1 MEKIIQITSGRGPE
15 ECTWVVAQ
23 VLKRIMEEARS
34 EGLEVQILHREPGQE
49 NGTVATATLI
59 VKGKDSAVFIDS
71 WIGTIQWIGNSQFRK
86 MHKRKNWFIG
96 IFEIVQSAVP
106 KISYVDIKYQAMR
119 SSGAGGQNVNKVSSA
134 VRATHIPT
142 GISVVAMDSRSQ
154 HQNKKTAT
162 ERLVQKLEEATLAL
176 LKKEVDKKWE
186 NQLNIVRGNPKRVFS
201 GTDFKKQNVAKNYSA
216 TRQQLKN
223 NLKNYIE

>member
-1 MEKIIQITSGRGPE
+1 MEKIIQLTSGRGPE
-15 ECTWVVAQ
+15 ECAWVVAQ
-23 VLKRIMEEARS
+23 VLKKVLEEART
-34 EGLEVQILHREPGQE
+34 EGLEARVLQREAGSE
-49 NGTVATATLI
+49 NGTVSTATLI
-59 VKGKDSAVFIDS
+59 IKGVGSADFVDS
-71 WIGTIQWIGNSQFRK
+71 WTGTIQWIGVSQFRR

-96 IFEIVQSAVP
+96 IFEIQQSSVP

-154 HQNKKTAT
+154 HQNKKIAT
-162 ERLVQKLEEATLAL
+162 ERLVAKLEEASLEL
-176 LKKEVDKKWE
+176 LKKEVEKKWE
-186 NQLNIVRGNPKRVFS
+186 NQLNIVRGNPKRVFK
-201 GTDFKKQNVAKNYSA
+201 GTDFKKQQVEKSFKS

-223 NLKNYIE
+223 NLKNEIE

>member
-1 MEKIIQITSGRGPE
+1 
-15 ECTWVVAQ
+15 
-23 VLKRIMEEARS
+23 
-34 EGLEVQILHREPGQE
+34 
-49 NGTVATATLI
+49 
-59 VKGKDSAVFIDS
+59 
-71 WIGTIQWIGNSQFRK
+71 
-86 MHKRKNWFIG
+86 
-96 IFEIVQSAVP
+96 
-106 KISYVDIKYQAMR
+106 MR

>member
-23 VLKRIMEEARS
+23 VLKKIMEEARS
-34 EGLEVQILHREPGQE
+34 EGLEVQIVQREPGQE
-49 NGTVATATLI
+49 NGTVTTATLVI
-59 VKGKDSAVFIDS
+59 KGDESAAFVDS
-71 WIGTIQWIGNSQFRK
+71 WIGTIQWIGTSQFRK

-96 IFEIVQSAVP
+96 IFEIEQSAVP
-106 KISYVDIKYQAMR
+106 EISYVDIKYQAMR

-134 VRATHIPT
+134 VRATHLPT
-142 GISVVAMDSRSQ
+142 GISVVSMDSRSQ
-154 HQNKKTAT
+154 HQNKKIAT
-162 ERLVQKLEEATLAL
+162 ERLVRKLEETSLEV

-201 GTDFKKQNVAKNYSA
+201 GTDFKKQKVEKNYKS